1 MLGLVHLSRKAY
13 ELAEHHY
20 QKALELNR
28 NSSSLMAAVG
38 SLYGYLGMPEKGM
51 GYFEEARLLD
61 PFFDPPWSWPSVGIG
76 HFVAGRYEDAIAA
89 LARSPSMPFWGYPYL
104 AASHA
109 LTGRTDR
116 AERLRGHGHPPH
128 AGIFADALRREGD
141 LQATGGP
148 EAADRRPAPS
158 GTAGL
163 RARANLFKPH
173 VAPISASVASRGRQ
187 ARLDRG
193 GPSPG
198 QGKRHGCRHTSSRGR
213 AARRRLAGRS
223 DRQAC
228 GGLRRGGAG
237 GAPAGIPR
245 PDDRPYRDRA
255 APARHGALSAR
266 PLLSGAAR
274 RLHPARLSP
283 QLDGRYGPFPRLA
296 GLRLPD
302 AGFRAAGV
310 HADLSE
316 PIRRRVSAAAS
327 AAHRQLR
334 LFLRA
339 ARGPRFQLPPRLVLW
354 GGAIGA
360 FCWTVGVAWLV
371 SLPDTVLVPE
381 MREMGEEHIGHVMP
395 DTFLDLDT
403 WVQDVSVFFIVAA
416 LLALIVGRSRRLV
429 FRQATLERERSNLAR
444 YFPPATVDRLA
455 RRDAALS
462 QVREQDCAVLFVD
475 LVAFTTW
482 SERHGPREVIDLLR
496 EVHERLEVAVFEH
509 EGTLDKFIGDGLMAT
524 FGTPDPGLRDAT
536 NAIACVRSV
545 LASFEAWNRQR
556 ARAGQE
562 PVRVSLGLHYGPVVI
577 GDIGTNRRL
586 EFAVLGDTVNV
597 ASRLEALTRELR
609 CRAVVSAAVA
619 EALAHETADDAAE
632 LLKDFEERGPQAL
645 RGRHESVTVWTH
657 A

>member
-1 MLGLVHLSRKAY
+1 MAVDTLHLAGAPR
-13 ELAEHHY
+13 
-20 QKALELNR
+20 
-28 NSSSLMAAVG
+28 AAV
-38 SLYGYLGMPEKGM
+38 PQ
-51 GYFEEARLLD
+51 
-61 PFFDPPWSWPSVGIG
+61 
-76 HFVAGRYEDAIAA
+76 AGPTDK
-89 LARSPSMPFWGYPYL
+89 L
-104 AASHA
+104 AAA
-109 LTGRTDR
+109 F
-116 AERLRGHGHPPH
+116 AEEE
-128 AGIFADALRREGD
+128 REG
-141 LQATGGP
+141 
-148 EAADRRPAPS
+148 
-158 GTAGL
+158 
-163 RARANLFKPH
+163 
-173 VAPISASVASRGRQ
+173 
-187 ARLDRG
+187 
-193 GPSPG
+193 
-198 QGKRHGCRHTSSRGR
+198 
-213 AARRRLAGRS
+213 RRLAFRGRT
-223 DRQAC
+223 
-228 GGLRRGGAG
+228 
-237 GAPAGIPR
+237 I
-245 PDDRPYRDRA
+245 
-255 APARHGALSAR
+255 ALVAIA
-266 PLLSGAAR
+266 LL
-274 RLHPARLSP
+274 LPIMV
-283 QLDGRYGPFPRLA
+283 PFPRVLYYQALLGVFILLGYLRNWVDDTGRFRPWQAYAYPALDFALLA
-296 GLRLPD
+296 FTLIYPNPFAGEYPPQLALRTGNFVYFYVLLVGLAFSYR
-302 AGFRAAGV
+302 
-310 HADLSE
+310 
-316 PIRRRVSAAAS
+316 
-327 AAHRQLR
+327 
-334 LFLRA
+334 
-339 ARGPRFQLPPRLVLW
+339 PRLVLW

-395 DTFLDLDT
+395 DTFVDLDT

-632 LLKDFEERGPQAL
+632 LLKDFEERGPQVL
-645 RGRHESVTVWTH
+645 RGRHESVAVWTH